1 MRLTSFLS
9 VEFAGLPIK
18 SLNRYSSKSKKSR
31 NQTLGSGPYDSV
43 IKFSPVIQEGRC
55 HNYHLAPGL
64 DFVEVTRTYL
74 FRLGLFHSYSE
85 NQALQGPIRY
95 YLGRRRRFVI
105 SRVK

>member
-31 NQTLGSGPYDSV
+31 NQTLGSGPCDSV

-55 HNYHLAPGL
+55 HNYHLARGL
-64 DFVEVTRTYL
+64 DFVL
-74 FRLGLFHSYSE
+74 SNKNLSFPFGSFS
-85 NQALQGPIRY
+85 
-95 YLGRRRRFVI
+95 
-105 SRVK
+105 